1 MNTWKYI
8 FILKKRANT
17 LISANNSSAEKT
29 ILLNKINDILNKYSH
44 SMVFPRILGQSINSS
59 TPIDTVKNLWHYLS
73 AEPHE
78 EGFYLRNPTDIL
90 TWHNDFLKIRINNL
104 NGAIE
109 VNGWSPK
116 LSDNTDN
123 DKVIES
129 ILAQLKSQKT
139 TTKFGLSKTITY
151 EIDSYFKSG
160 VIEHYNPIKE
170 YFDSLPKF
178 SGKTEIEKVI
188 KIVNECSENEAGLFF
203 VDWCLGLVKNA
214 LGNNYYDRI
223 LYLYS
228 AKGGDGKTYFIQ
240 NDLIPELKDYITTDF
255 NFNVESKDDKFKLTE
270 NLIAIDDEGTSTSRK
285 TDDAKKSISSKTKV
299 TERQAYARNKISLKR
314 ISSLVVCLNTDEI
327 SSASNNDRRSLII
340 SLPSIGWNNP
350 KSLVQRWRKEVD
362 VNKFW
367 SEIYSLWKVD
377 SNFLF
382 VDDEQILLESN
393 NWKQANEETELI
405 DKYIRKPQS
414 GEKYII
420 LSHVKI
426 KNLISTRNGKP
437 LSRSFNGYL
446 KTKGFENVK
455 MKKCPTTEV
464 FTSGYCVV
472 VIPSDDSLS
481 DDVNALLAFER
492 QKEKER
498 NPYDDRFVDDIL
510 DRMNSG
516 VKPTEEEINLLK
528 KLSDKK

>member
-8 FILKKRANT
+8 FTLKKRANT
-17 LISANNSSAEKT
+17 LISQTNSSQEKT
-29 ILLNKINDILNKYSH
+29 LLLAKVDEILNKYSS
-44 SMVFPRILGQSINSS
+44 SMIFPRLLRRNINTT
-59 TPIDTVKNLWHYLS
+59 TPLETIKNLWHYLS
-73 AEPHE
+73 AEPHP
-78 EGFYLRNPTDIL
+78 EGFYLRNPTDIM
-90 TWHNDFLKIRINNL
+90 TWHNDFLQIRINNL
-104 NGAIE
+104 NGSIE
-109 VNGWSPK
+109 VNGWTPK

-129 ILAQLKSQKT
+129 IIAQFKSQKT

-160 VIEHYNPIKE
+160 VIEHFNPIRE
-170 YFDSLPKF
+170 YFDSLPKLG
-178 SGKTEIEKVI
+178 GKSEIEKVI
-188 KIVNECSENEAGLFF
+188 TIFNECSENAAGLFF

-214 LGNNYYDRI
+214 LGDNYYDRI

-228 AKGGDGKTYFIQ
+228 SKGGDGKTYFIQ
-240 NDLIPELKDYITTDF
+240 NDLIPELKDFITTDF

-340 SLPSIGWNNP
+340 SLPSLGWNNP
-350 KSLVQRWRKEVD
+350 KSLIQRWRKEVD

-367 SEIYSLWKVD
+367 SEIYSLWKTD

-382 VDDEQILLESN
+382 IDDEEILKESN

-405 DKYIRKPQS
+405 DKYIRIPQP

-426 KNLISTRNGKP
+426 KSLISTRSGRA

-455 MKKCPTTEV
+455 MKKCPTLEH

-472 VIPSDDSLS
+472 VINNDDSLS
-481 DDVNALLAFER
+481 DDINALLAVER
-492 QKEKER
+492 QKEGD
-498 NPYDDRFVDDIL
+498 PFDDRFVDSIL

-516 VKPTEEEINLLK
+516 IKPTEEEINLLK
-528 KLSDKK
+528 KLSEKK